1 MKIKKTKAFCI
12 VLFCVGLLLLFSEIV
27 FFETAQA
34 AVPTILS
41 YQGRLTDASGNLLG
55 GSSGTTHYF
64 KFSIWTTSATTT
76 GSRLWPSSAPTSFST
91 TVKQGVFTVNI
102 GDTTNGYPDALDYI
116 FDSTTVYL
124 QVEVSSNGST
134 FETVS
139 PRQQITSNAF
149 SQVAAAVSGTR
160 QSAIGT
166 TTPASNTVLTVEATT
181 TTATP
186 LLIRAVASQSANL
199 FDIKNSIGS
208 SLFFVNNLGGF
219 LTNSSSTITNLSS
232 VYSTTT
238 AATTTNLAVTG
249 TATSTFNAGIQ
260 TPYLNVT
267 GTSATSTF
275 SNGIDLAAG
284 CLRVNGNCVTGGLS
298 SIGPAGQLQSGSS
311 QTLATSSDTNIGL
324 TITASGDTQTFT
336 SNWIGTLAANRGGTG
351 ISSYATGDI
360 LYATGATTLS
370 KLPIGS
376 PGQVLKI
383 TGGSLPAWGTD
394 TVGG

>member
-1 MKIKKTKAFCI
+1 MRFLKIKKTKAFCI

-284 CLRVNGNCVTGGLS
+284 CLRV
-298 SIGPAGQLQSGSS
+298 
-311 QTLATSSDTNIGL
+311 
-324 TITASGDTQTFT
+324 
-336 SNWIGTLAANRGGTG
+336 
-351 ISSYATGDI
+351 
-360 LYATGATTLS
+360 
-370 KLPIGS
+370 
-376 PGQVLKI
+376 
-383 TGGSLPAWGTD
+383 
-394 TVGG
+394 